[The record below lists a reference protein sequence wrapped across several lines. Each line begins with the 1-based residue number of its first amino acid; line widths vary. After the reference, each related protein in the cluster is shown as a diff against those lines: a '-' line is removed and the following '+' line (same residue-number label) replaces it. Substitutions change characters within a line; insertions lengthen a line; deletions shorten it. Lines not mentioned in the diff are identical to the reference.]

1 MGCELVLEQLPDYA
15 LGTLS
20 EIEEAAVRRHLR
32 GCGSCRAEAAGLDR
46 GVSMFADAAHA
57 VDPPPA
63 LKERVLGALD
73 EEWAETPARPPR
85 PSRLA
90 RLVLSAAAIVL
101 VLAGAV
107 GWAVSARATAN
118 ANRQDALSYR
128 RFLEALGGRDVRVA
142 TLTPARG
149 SALEGSAILYDSDR
163 GQSWVLVLVRSPSES
178 GTLHVAL
185 SSPTGRRVALHSIHL
200 ASDGDGSTWLVTS
213 IDLSRLNTVRVTSPD
228 GRLLASGI
236 AHHEAG

>member
-1 MGCELVLEQLPDYA
+1 MRCELVLEQLPDYA

-20 EIEEAAVRRHLR
+20 ELEDAAIRRHLR
-32 GCGSCRAEAAGLDR
+32 GCGRCRAEAMGLDR

-63 LKERVLGALD
+63 LRERVLGALD

-85 PSRLA
+85 PSRMV
-90 RLVLSAAAIVL
+90 RLVLSAAAVAL

-107 GWAVSARATAN
+107 GWAVSARATAD
-118 ANRQDALSYR
+118 ANRQDAMAYR
-128 RFLEALGGRDVRVA
+128 RFLEALGGTDVRVA

-149 SALEGSAILYDSDR
+149 SAIEGSAVLYDSDK

-178 GTLHVAL
+178 GKLGVAL
-185 SSPTGRRVALHSIHL
+185 SSPSGGRVTLRSIEL

-213 IDLSRLNTVRVTSPD
+213 IDLSKLSTVRITGPD
-228 GRLLASGI
+228 GHVLASGV
-236 AHHEAG
+236 AHHEAD